1 MSIYLK
7 LSNRLNTTARSSI
20 SLVQHAACVHC
31 HSSIVDPIHLD
42 NFLLHDCGY
51 IPPCSISFMLEVYQA
66 RVGRAHRHD
75 YVEWFV
81 PKTLS
86 SGLTSLH
93 EFTYKWMKL
102 LRLVSPQARLPDFF
116 ACASAAL
123 AVRVQMNWAFVNAI
137 DGHIPSASALRLAWA
152 SSRSALI
159 FWRRARSACA
169 SGVFPSEC
177 SYRVQSASTYLGT
190 EMSVPSS
197 NFLLLAASPVFPWL
211 TPVRCRSM

>member
-1 MSIYLK
+1 MKLCLMSHGAYIRVLAWFFLFSFYCL
-7 LSNRLNTTARSSI
+7 ARSSI

-123 AVRVQMNWAFVNAI
+123 A
-137 DGHIPSASALRLAWA
+137 SASALRLAWA

-177 SYRVQSASTYLGT
+177 SFQ
-190 EMSVPSS
+190 
-197 NFLLLAASPVFPWL
+197 
-211 TPVRCRSM
+211 